1 MGKDLLGYRGA
12 KTTFL
17 LVAVCTLAQ
26 SMAIL
31 LQAKWLA
38 ETVSA
43 LFAGA
48 SLQEQG
54 GTIALF
60 LLAFLLRHG
69 VGAIQQGIAQRFA
82 EQTGTSLRKE
92 LLGVLFR
99 RGPALIRKEGTGN
112 VVTLVLEGIGKFR
125 KYAEL
130 TIPRMMGA
138 GITPA
143 LVWLYVFMTDRISGI
158 ILLVTMPILIAFLIL
173 VGLAARKQTER
184 QLDSYRMLSNHFVD
198 SLRGLM
204 TLKFLGQSRKH
215 SGSIRQVSEDYRKA
229 TMRTLRVAFLSS
241 FALDFFTMLSV
252 ASVAVNLGLRLIN
265 GSIELLPALLVLI
278 LAPEYFLPVRMV
290 GADFHATLDG
300 KQAGEAM
307 QSIIR
312 ASRAEETGK
321 PEAAETARYTGADG
335 FGEAAVAHSGV
346 GEAVGGAGWIHT
358 ADAAADAEGTVPMT
372 TDTAIARA
380 TNAATAATINTAMGM
395 TADAPHAATTDTA
408 RKIGTPL
415 SAPILKIKDSSTN
428 RGKTPAVFRWD
439 DCSMLELSGVG
450 LRHEEHGPA
459 SLEDVSFRIP
469 GKGRI
474 GIVGES
480 GAGKSSLID
489 LLGGFA
495 APTAGEIRLNGVT
508 LEDGNREAWRSGVTY
523 MPQHPYLFSSTLEGN
538 VRFYAPD
545 ASDADVRAAVEAAG
559 LIDLVRALP
568 NGLHEMIG
576 AGGRA
581 LSGGQAQRVA
591 LARALLGGRQ
601 VLLLDEPTAHLDIE
615 TEYELKETMLSIFR
629 DKWVFL
635 ATHRLH
641 WMRDMDVII
650 VLHRGR
656 VAETGTHEELMQL
669 KGVYYGL
676 ITSQMEGI
684 G

>member
-1 MGKDLLGYRGA
+1 MGKDLLGYKGA
-12 KTTFL
+12 KTVFF

-38 ETVSA
+38 EAVSA
-43 LFAGA
+43 LFAG
-48 SLQEQG
+48 STLQEQG
-54 GTIALF
+54 ETIALF
-60 LLAFLLRHG
+60 LLAFLARHG
-69 VGAIQQGIAQRFA
+69 ISAVQQGIAQRFA
-82 EQTGTSLRKE
+82 EETGTSLRKQ
-92 LLGVLFR
+92 LLDELFR
-99 RGPALIRKEGTGN
+99 NGPSFVRSEGTGN

-138 GITPA
+138 SITPA

-158 ILLVTMPILIAFLIL
+158 ILLVTMPILIVFLIL

-198 SLRGLM
+198 SLRGLT

-215 SGSIRQVSEDYRKA
+215 SESIQQVSEGYRAA

-265 GSIELLPALLVLI
+265 GSLELLPALLILI

-307 QSIIR
+307 QSMIR
-312 ASRAEETGK
+312 E
-321 PEAAETARYTGADG
+321 
-335 FGEAAVAHSGV
+335 
-346 GEAVGGAGWIHT
+346 
-358 ADAAADAEGTVPMT
+358 
-372 TDTAIARA
+372 
-380 TNAATAATINTAMGM
+380 
-395 TADAPHAATTDTA
+395 A
-408 RKIGTPL
+408 RKGRSCDKTF
-415 SAPILKIKDSSTN
+415 KIEDNSPEPN
-428 RGKTPAVFRWD
+428 PPQPPFQWD
-439 DCSMLELSGVG
+439 HHSVLELSLIG
-450 LRHEEHGPA
+450 LRHEELGPA

-469 GKGRI
+469 GQRKI

-480 GAGKSSLID
+480 GAGKSTLIE
-489 LLGGFA
+489 LLGGFM
-495 APTAGEIRLNGVT
+495 APTSGVMELNGVK
-508 LEDGNREAWRSGVTY
+508 LEDRNRRAWRTEVTY
-523 MPQHPYLFSSTLEGN
+523 MPQQPYLFGATLADN
-538 VRFYAPD
+538 VRFYAPE
-545 ASDADVRAAVEAAG
+545 ASTAQVEAAVEAAG
-559 LIDLVRALP
+559 LSDLVKSLP
-568 NGLHEMIG
+568 GGLAEMIG
-576 AGGRA
+576 GGGRT

-591 LARALLGGRQ
+591 LARALLGDRR

-615 TEYELKETMLSIFR
+615 TEYELKETMLSLFQ

-641 WMRDMDVII
+641 WMQDMDYII
-650 VLHRGR
+650 VLHQGR
-656 VAETGTHEELMQL
+656 VAETGTHEELIARQ
-669 KGVYYGL
+669 GVYYGL
-676 ITSQMEGI
+676 ITSQMEGLQ
-684 G
+684 